1 MPDGSV
7 VLVEIRGKRLTRVWP
22 DGRKEVV
29 AEIPGG
35 PNGAALGP
43 DGKIYIC
50 NNGGFGWIPT
60 RGTMMP
66 GAPEP
71 HEYIGGSIQR
81 VDLATGK
88 VETLFDKCGEHPLKG
103 PNDLVFDRHGG
114 LWFTDLGKRRARDM
128 DVGGFYYM
136 KPGGK
141 EVVEGG
147 FGMMPANGIGL
158 SPDENTVYVAETP
171 TARLWAFDLSAPGEV
186 KPRDVIYRG
195 ERGKPIAGL
204 GGYQMFDSLAV
215 EASGNICVA
224 TLISGCI
231 SVIAPDGNAC
241 RAGADRRS
249 RHHQHRLRRA
259 RAEDRLHHAVRQGR
273 TDRDGLGA
281 ARPAAEFSEQVM
293 MRFFVIAS
301 EAVIPGRCEASNPE
315 SDIPGLVLTHHP
327 GMTSLHAS
335 LTLLAMTAKGV
346 EYTMPWLNPVSL
358 HGAHARLEPLSH
370 DHRDGPGRGREGR
383 RVVEALVHRH
393 SQA

>member
-1 MPDGSV
+1 MSLKSAGSLKKSRGDSMPNVRVLATGLEFPEGPVVMPDGSV

-50 NNGGFGWIPT
+50 NNGGFGWLPS

-66 GAPEP
+66 GAPSAS
-71 HEYIGGSIQR
+71 EYIGGSIQR

-88 VETLFDKCGEHPLKG
+88 LETLFTKCGEHPLKG
-103 PNDLVFDRHGG
+103 PNDLVFDQHGG

-128 DVGGFYYM
+128 DVGAFYYI
-136 KPGGK
+136 KPGMK
-141 EVVEGG
+141 EIVEGV

-231 SVIAPDGNAC
+231 SVIAPDG
-241 RAGADRRS
+241 
-249 RHHQHRLRRA
+249 
-259 RAEDRLHHAVRQGR
+259 AVV
-273 TDRDGLGA
+273 
-281 ARPAAEFSEQVM
+281 EQVPTGD
-293 MRFFVIAS
+293 RVTTNIAF
-301 EAVIPGRCEASNPE
+301 GGPE
-315 SDIPGLVLTHHP
+315 LKTAYVTLSGKGELVAMDWARSGL
-327 GMTSLHAS
+327 A
-335 LTLLAMTAKGV
+335 
-346 EYTMPWLNPVSL
+346 LNFL
-358 HGAHARLEPLSH
+358 NK
-370 DHRDGPGRGREGR
+370 
-383 RVVEALVHRH
+383 
-393 SQA
+393 